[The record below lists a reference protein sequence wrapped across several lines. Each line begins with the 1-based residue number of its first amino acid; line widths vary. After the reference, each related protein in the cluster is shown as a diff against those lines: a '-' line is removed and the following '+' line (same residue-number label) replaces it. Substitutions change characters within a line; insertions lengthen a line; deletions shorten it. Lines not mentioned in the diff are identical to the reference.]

1 MIGSV
6 GGFVAGLLIALLL
19 ATPALALGDWPN
31 APWAIPTANY
41 VGSYVYGTPTSW
53 GPHTGV
59 DILTNNDCTP
69 SGSGARGADVYA
81 ASNAQVVYLWWL
93 WRMSDG
99 SYQVHNF
106 DGTGQLNVI
115 GSTKYGVSLYDSS
128 QPQASYQ
135 YYWHMADQQT
145 FDSYVSTALQPNQ
158 TVTMGTYLG
167 TQGNATGTG
176 SVCTHLHFT
185 ASTSGTG
192 DSWSAAVDPSPLL
205 GPDLND
211 DANGRVPAGYPLS
224 YNGPRHSYKDILW
237 YEQWNNHGVT
247 VASSTG
253 SSFAIR
259 GQWITGWAQP
269 DWAASCDVNGDGID
283 DLLWYEYAGGVGKVT
298 VATSTGAGFAPQ
310 GIWVQGFGI
319 PDWAGCGDVTG
330 DGKADLLWYEVWN
343 NHGITVLASTGS
355 GFNNLGQWATGFGKP
370 DWVGIGDLNG
380 DGKTDLYW
388 YEYLNNAGFT
398 AVLSLGNAFYANGQW
413 MTGFGLP
420 DWAGMTDVNS
430 DGKADLL
437 WYEAWNNHG
446 ITVATSYGSGMSL
459 QGQWVTGWGVPDW
472 AAAGDV
478 NGDGRGDLVWYEY
491 ANNAGFTVGL
501 SLGNGFSANGQW
513 LTGFG
518 RPDWAGLGDVAR

>member
-1 MIGSV
+1 MARSQRAACVAQLHGGRTPSVRGRGPLRERPSRRRPDRRGRSSPPRRRASSEGLDAARRLRLDGRVDPLPGSTESQSDSRADAIGGNEMRMIGSV

-99 SYQVHNF
+99 SYQVHSF

-211 DANGRVPAGYPLS
+211 DANGRVPAGY
-224 YNGPRHSYKDILW
+224 
-237 YEQWNNHGVT
+237 
-247 VASSTG
+247 
-253 SSFAIR
+253 
-259 GQWITGWAQP
+259 
-269 DWAASCDVNGDGID
+269 
-283 DLLWYEYAGGVGKVT
+283 
-298 VATSTGAGFAPQ
+298 
-310 GIWVQGFGI
+310 
-319 PDWAGCGDVTG
+319 
-330 DGKADLLWYEVWN
+330 
-343 NHGITVLASTGS
+343 
-355 GFNNLGQWATGFGKP
+355 
-370 DWVGIGDLNG
+370 
-380 DGKTDLYW
+380 
-388 YEYLNNAGFT
+388 
-398 AVLSLGNAFYANGQW
+398 
-413 MTGFGLP
+413 
-420 DWAGMTDVNS
+420 
-430 DGKADLL
+430 
-437 WYEAWNNHG
+437 
-446 ITVATSYGSGMSL
+446 
-459 QGQWVTGWGVPDW
+459 
-472 AAAGDV
+472 
-478 NGDGRGDLVWYEY
+478 
-491 ANNAGFTVGL
+491 
-501 SLGNGFSANGQW
+501 
-513 LTGFG
+513 
-518 RPDWAGLGDVAR
+518 